1 MGDRARRD
9 EFRAG
14 AESEY
19 EMADGAKTV
28 DDYLEGLPAK
38 ERAVLEQVREAI
50 RSAAPQAEEKISYRI
65 PMYTHH
71 GHLVGFAAF
80 KDHLSLFVTNSE
92 VPERFAKELGPFRV
106 EHTTIRFTVDKPLP
120 AALVKRIV
128 KARVAE
134 NEARVASR

>member
-1 MGDRARRD
+1 MARN
-9 EFRAG
+9 
-14 AESEY
+14 AE
-19 EMADGAKTV
+19 TV
-28 DDYLEGLPAK
+28 EDYLEGLPPE
-38 ERAVLEQVREAI
+38 ERTVLGKLRAAI

-80 KDHLSLFVTNSE
+80 KNHLSLFVTNSD
-92 VPERFAKELGPFRV
+92 VPKRFAKELEPFRIN
-106 EHTTIRFTVDKPLP
+106 HTTIQFTVDNPLP

-134 NEARVASR
+134 NEARGASR

>member
-1 MGDRARRD
+1 MSSA
-9 EFRAG
+9 AG
-14 AESEY
+14 PSRNKQMAET
-19 EMADGAKTV
+19 AKTV
-28 DDYLEGLPAK
+28 DDYLAALPAEK
-38 ERAVLEQVREAI
+38 RAVLEELREAI
-50 RSAAPQAEEKISYRI
+50 RSAAPEAEEKISYRI
-65 PMYTHH
+65 PMYTHR

-92 VPERFAKELGPFRV
+92 VPERFAKELEPFRV

-134 NEARVASR
+134 NEARVR

>member
-1 MGDRARRD
+1 MARN
-9 EFRAG
+9 
-14 AESEY
+14 AE
-19 EMADGAKTV
+19 TV
-28 DDYLEGLPAK
+28 EDYLEGLPPE
-38 ERAVLEQVREAI
+38 ERTVLGKLRAAI

-80 KDHLSLFVTNSE
+80 KNHLSLFVTNSD
-92 VPERFAKELGPFRV
+92 VPKRFAKELEPFRIN
-106 EHTTIRFTVDKPLP
+106 HTTIQFTVDKPLP

-134 NEARVASR
+134 NEARGASR